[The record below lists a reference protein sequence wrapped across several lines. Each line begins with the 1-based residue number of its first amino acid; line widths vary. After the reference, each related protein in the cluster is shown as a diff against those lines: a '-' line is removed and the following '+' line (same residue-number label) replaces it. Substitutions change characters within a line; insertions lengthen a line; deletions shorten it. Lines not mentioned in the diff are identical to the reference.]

1 MYKLNRTGSE
11 VEALL
16 DKIDSLGIAT
26 PSKEGLMSAADKAKL
41 DITNIRYNTTHYWDC
56 LIGYIPRPGEIVIY
70 SDYKQVEIDG
80 NTIWVPGI
88 KIGSGNAY
96 VQDLAFIGEADT
108 DLILNHIGDQ
118 TRHITEAE
126 RAYWNNKLNVD
137 DHSEVVEE
145 ALILNRN

>member
-1 MYKLNRTGSE
+1 M
-11 VEALL
+11 
-16 DKIDSLGIAT
+16 
-26 PSKEGLMSAADKAKL
+26 
-41 DITNIRYNTTHYWDC
+41 
-56 LIGYIPRPGEIVIY
+56 
-70 SDYKQVEIDG
+70 
-80 NTIWVPGI
+80 
-88 KIGSGNAY
+88 
-96 VQDLAFIGEADT
+96 QDLAFVGDADT